1 MKGEVEALKIL
12 IVDDEA
18 PARSRIRELLSDC
31 AAELRSTVIG
41 EASNGREALDILE
54 SAAADVA
61 LLDIRMP
68 EMDGIELAEH
78 LQKLATPP
86 AVIFTTAY
94 DDYALKAFEVNAI
107 DYLLKPIRAERLLAA
122 LKKAKILTADSV
134 QNLREAADK
143 PRSHLS
149 VYERGRILLV
159 PVVEIVYLKAELKYV
174 TIRTAEREYLLE
186 ESLTRL
192 EQEFAHVFVR
202 IHRNC
207 LVAKECIMGFERV
220 EQESNEGEPHAGWAV
235 LLKDV
240 AEKLPVSRRQYAVV
254 KDYKR

>member
-1 MKGEVEALKIL
+1 MKGAGEALKIL

-18 PARSRIRELLSDC
+18 PARSRIHELLSDC
-31 AAELRSTVIG
+31 AADLPSTVIG
-41 EASNGREALDILE
+41 EASNGLEALDVLE
-54 SAAADVA
+54 NATVDIV

-78 LQKLATPP
+78 LQKLPAPP

-122 LKKAKILTADSV
+122 LKKAKMLTPDSA

-143 PRSHLS
+143 PRGHLS

-159 PVVEIVYLKAELKYV
+159 PVAEIVYLKAELKYV

-192 EQEFAHVFVR
+192 EQEFAQVFVR

-207 LVAKECIMGFERV
+207 LVAKDYIMGFERA
-220 EQESNEGEPHAGWAV
+220 EQENNEGEPHAGWAV
-235 LLKDV
+235 LLKGV
-240 AEKLPVSRRQYAVV
+240 TEKLPLSRRQYAVV

>member
-1 MKGEVEALKIL
+1 MKGDAPALKIL

-18 PARSRIRELLSDC
+18 PARSRIRELLDDC
-31 AAELRSTVIG
+31 AVDLHSSIVG
-41 EASNGREALDILE
+41 EAANGLEALAILE
-54 SAAADVA
+54 GTPVDVA

-68 EMDGIELAEH
+68 EMDGIELAGH
-78 LQKLATPP
+78 LQKLAAPP

-122 LKKAKILTADSV
+122 LKKARALTPDSV
-134 QNLREAADK
+134 QALRDAADK

-149 VYERGRILLV
+149 VHERGRILLV
-159 PVVEIVYLKAELKYV
+159 PVEDIVYLKAELKYV

-207 LVAKECIMGFERV
+207 LVAKECIAGFERT
-220 EQESNEGEPHAGWAV
+220 EQENNEGELQAGWAV
-235 LLKDV
+235 LLKGV
-240 AEKLPVSRRQYAVV
+240 AEKLPISRRQYAVV
-254 KDYKR
+254 KDCKK

>member
-1 MKGEVEALKIL
+1 MKGDAQALKIL

-18 PARSRIRELLSDC
+18 PARSRIRELLDDC
-31 AAELRSTVIG
+31 AVDLRSSIIG
-41 EASNGREALDILE
+41 EAANGLEAIAILE
-54 SAAADVA
+54 KISADVA

-68 EMDGIELAEH
+68 EMDGIELAGH
-78 LQKLATPP
+78 LQNLPAPP

-122 LKKAKILTADSV
+122 LKKAKALTPDSA
-134 QNLREAADK
+134 QALREAADK

-149 VYERGRILLV
+149 VHERGRILLV
-159 PVVEIVYLKAELKYV
+159 PVGEIVYLKAELKYV

-192 EQEFAHVFVR
+192 EQEFAHAFVR

-207 LVAKECIMGFERV
+207 LVAKEYITGFERA
-220 EQESNEGEPHAGWAV
+220 EQENNEGELHAGWAV
-235 LLKDV
+235 LLKGV
-240 AEKLPVSRRQYAVV
+240 AEKLPISRRQYAVV
-254 KDYKR
+254 KDYKK

>member
-1 MKGEVEALKIL
+1 MSGDPEAMKIL

-18 PARSRIRELLSDC
+18 PARIRIRELLDDC
-31 AAELRSTVIG
+31 AVDLRSTVVG
-41 EASNGREALDILE
+41 EATNGLDAIAVLE
-54 SAAADVA
+54 KTPVDVV

-68 EMDGIELAEH
+68 EMDGIELAAH
-78 LQKLATPP
+78 LQKFPIPP

-94 DDYALKAFEVNAI
+94 DDYALSAFEVNAI

-122 LKKAKILTADSV
+122 LKKARALTVESTQA
-134 QNLREAADK
+134 LREAIDK

-159 PVVEIVYLKAELKYV
+159 PLVEIVYLKAELKYV

-192 EQEFAHVFVR
+192 EQEFVHTFVR
-202 IHRNC
+202 VHRNC
-207 LVAKECIMGFERV
+207 LVAKDYITGFERT
-220 EQESNEGEPHAGWAV
+220 EQENNEGEPHAGWAV
-235 LLKDV
+235 LLKGMT
-240 AEKLPVSRRQYAVV
+240 EKLPISRRQYAVV
-254 KDYKR
+254 KNYKK

>member
-1 MKGEVEALKIL
+1 MKGDAQALKIL

-18 PARSRIRELLSDC
+18 PARSRIRELLDDC
-31 AAELRSTVIG
+31 AVDLHSSIIG
-41 EASNGREALDILE
+41 EAANGLEAIAILE
-54 SAAADVA
+54 KMPADVV

-68 EMDGIELAEH
+68 EMDGIELAGH
-78 LQKLATPP
+78 LQKLPAPP

-122 LKKAKILTADSV
+122 LKKARALTPDSA
-134 QNLREAADK
+134 QALRDAADK

-149 VYERGRILLV
+149 VHERGRILLV
-159 PVVEIVYLKAELKYV
+159 PVGEIVYLKAELKYV

-192 EQEFAHVFVR
+192 EQEFAHDFVR

-207 LVAKECIMGFERV
+207 LVAKDCIAGFERV
-220 EQESNEGEPHAGWAV
+220 EHENNEGEPQAGWAV
-235 LLKDV
+235 LLRGIP
-240 AEKLPVSRRQYAVV
+240 EKLPLSRRQYAVV
-254 KDYKR
+254 KDYKK